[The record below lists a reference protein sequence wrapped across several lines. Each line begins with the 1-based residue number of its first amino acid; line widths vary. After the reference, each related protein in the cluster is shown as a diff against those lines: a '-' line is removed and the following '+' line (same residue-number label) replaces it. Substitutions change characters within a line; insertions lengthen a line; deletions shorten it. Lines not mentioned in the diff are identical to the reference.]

1 MRAVSAVAPCCVCR
15 TQPKSERPP
24 LAFVPDARPPPS
36 VFSISL
42 AGVKINLPFRA
53 AMRTRL
59 LLIACFVA
67 GLWLT
72 SPHPVPPVPFI
83 IASAVGALLVL
94 IGLAAARTVGRGA
107 PILDG
112 TCPNAVALRRMAISL
127 ALGALCGA
135 LLLAVLVYGLI

>member
-24 LAFVPDARPPPS
+24 LAFVPDARSPPI

-67 GLWLT
+67 GLCLT

-83 IASAVGALLVL
+83 IATALASV
-94 IGLAAARTVGRGA
+94 
-107 PILDG
+107 
-112 TCPNAVALRRMAISL
+112 VALNSVAGVLFGYLYWHWGIETAIS
-127 ALGALCGA
+127 AHFAGDMVVQTLG
-135 LLLAVLVYGLI
+135 